1 MCDAPAPDSLS
12 QFLTTIS
19 MRVEAE
25 VVFNKLW
32 NPQQK
37 KIEIMFPKNGASF
50 LPRLNVLRVFTRVY
64 LLVG

>member
-1 MCDAPAPDSLS
+1 MCDAPAPNSLS
-12 QFLTTIS
+12 LFLTTIS
-19 MRVEAE
+19 MRVEVD

-32 NPQQK
+32 NPQK

-50 LPRLNVLRVFTRVY
+50 LSRLKVLRVFTRVY